1 MMELKH
7 VAIYPIIFVLGA
19 CSFGLVYV
27 VLGFLPFDFT
37 IINAI
42 SAGLAATIAAWLV
55 GQPYRRALAD
65 DRRKALY
72 GWLLLGVLLAHLLIG
87 FLIMLSLLLIGNRIH
102 LSEIIW
108 SALVFSLFS
117 VPFGFVQNM
126 LFGAM
131 LTEFLRRRQQKGASK
146 CV

>member
-27 VLGFLPFDFT
+27 FLGSFPLDSA
-37 IINAI
+37 IINAV
-42 SAGLAATIAAWLV
+42 SAGLAATIAAWSV
-55 GQPYRRALAD
+55 RQPYRRALVD

-87 FLIMLSLLLIGNRIH
+87 FLIMLLSLFIGNRIH
-102 LSEIIW
+102 LSELISLSLAI
-108 SALVFSLFS
+108 SLFS
-117 VPFGFVQNM
+117 VLFGFVQNM